1 MNNVR
6 QSRRSLLLLTM
17 LSAVT
22 LVKAQLPND
31 SIVADFRC
39 FVHQLEATHPDPYTN
54 YGGKVYFHRAAAET
68 VWNLEQDSVTNS
80 EELCWR
86 IRAFLAPLRDGHTQ
100 IYYPG
105 RQSFDRLVPIRFK
118 VAGDGV
124 IVSRLPREY
133 QHLIGSRLVAIENIQ
148 TKALAE
154 EMLKLYPA
162 ENEIGKL
169 ANICTRGHQPVV
181 LGRIIPNLRQDTI
194 TYHLMS
200 PEGKVVRLP
209 LALIPV
215 EQWKEWHNEK
225 TTQDHRFPT
234 DNLTFAFV
242 DKQKNTMYFRASSIM
257 ARDNIEYMRQTGMD
271 YHDDLEY
278 CYDNVF
284 HQKMPT
290 DTLEAIASMPSFS
303 EEFEKMLLQMKH
315 HQSENL
321 IIDLR
326 GNGGGWTPITLPT
339 LYQLWGDDYLQKNFQ
354 NYFYRLVS
362 PLYLQKINMTLE
374 QFNAENHADYE
385 YGDYTFYESY
395 EETQTVTDERRA
407 QFVNSSMS
415 CVKDKL
421 AKQNGRPVYTPKQV
435 YVLTDANTFSAAFHY
450 MFYLWKMGAK
460 IVGVPSGQA
469 PNTYMEVTH
478 FSLPRTKLG
487 GSISNSMQ
495 LFLPADDPN
504 AKQVMPDILI
514 TCDDYR
520 RYHFDDQA
528 EVLYL
533 LDYIR
538 SQAK

>member
-6 QSRRSLLLLTM
+6 QTRRSLLLLTM
-17 LSAVT
+17 LLAVT

-148 TKALAE
+148 TKALGE

-215 EQWKEWHNEK
+215 EQWKEWHNVK
-225 TTQDHRFPT
+225 TPQDHRFPT
-234 DNLTFAFV
+234 DNLAFAFV

-284 HQKMPT
+284 HRKMPT

-374 QFNAENHADYE
+374 QFNAENLADYE
-385 YGDYTFYESY
+385 YGDYTFFESA
-395 EETQTVTDERRA
+395 EETQTVTAERRA
-407 QFVNSSMS
+407 QFVKSSMS

-421 AKQNGRPVYTPKQV
+421 TKQNGRPVYTPKQV

-478 FSLPRTKLG
+478 FSLPRTKLE

-514 TCDDYR
+514 TCDDYK
-520 RYHFDDQA
+520 RYHFDDQT

-538 SQAK
+538 LQAK